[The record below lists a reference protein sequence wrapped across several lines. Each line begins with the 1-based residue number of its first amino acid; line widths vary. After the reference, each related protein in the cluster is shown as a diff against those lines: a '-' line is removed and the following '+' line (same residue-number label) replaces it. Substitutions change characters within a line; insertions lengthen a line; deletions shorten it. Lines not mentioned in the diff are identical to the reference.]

1 MSDAN
6 DPYLIPGTRVLRN
19 KLGITDTRAL
29 EEAESD
35 LSMSRITEFLE
46 NPDLKVDGTVEEL
59 QRIHHQIFQDV
70 YDWAGQIR
78 TVDIHKSGGMP
89 FQPIK
94 LFPMGAR
101 YAEETLRGDNQL
113 KGMDRDR
120 FIERLAVNYDNF
132 NVLHPFREGNGR
144 TQRVFWTLMADQ
156 AGWRLD
162 WRQTTA
168 SQIKTTSK
176 IAMEKG
182 NRRPLEEMFDRI
194 ASPSTGFSQTVH
206 AGVEQEPG
214 LVDLQIE
221 HMPEPGLEDPG
232 PMPGMDDPGMDL
244 GMGL

>member
-1 MSDAN
+1 MIDAN

-19 KLGITDTRAL
+19 KLGITDARTL

-35 LSMSRITEFLE
+35 LSMSRINEFLE
-46 NPDLKVDGTVEEL
+46 KPDLKVDGTVEEL

-78 TVDIHKSGGMP
+78 TVDIHKSSGMP
-89 FQPIK
+89 FQPVE
-94 LFPMGAR
+94 LFPVGAR

-120 FIERLAVNYDNF
+120 FVERLAVNYDNF

-144 TQRVFWTLMADQ
+144 TQRVFWSLIADE
-156 AGWRLD
+156 AGWKLD

-168 SQIKTTSK
+168 SQIATTSK
-176 IAMEKG
+176 TAMEKG
-182 NRRPLEEMFDRI
+182 DRRPLEEMFDRI
-194 ASPSTGFSQTVH
+194 ASPAPGRSKVTPE
-206 AGVEQEPG
+206 GVGQEKG
-214 LVDLQIE
+214 LLDLQIE
-221 HMPEPGLEDPG
+221 HMPDPELEDPG
-232 PMPGMDDPGMDL
+232 PIVGMDDPGMDL

>member
-1 MSDAN
+1 MSGPN

-19 KLGITDTRAL
+19 KLGITDARAL
-29 EEAESD
+29 DEAESD
-35 LSMSRITEFLE
+35 LSMARMNEFLE
-46 NPDLKVDGTVEEL
+46 HPNIKVDGTVEQL
-59 QRIHHQIFQDV
+59 QRIHRYLFQDV

-89 FQPIK
+89 FQPVE

-101 YAEETLRGDNQL
+101 YAEETLRNDNQL

-120 FIERLAVNYDNF
+120 FIERLAVDYDNF

-144 TQRVFWTLMADQ
+144 TQRVFWTLIADE

-168 SQIKTTSK
+168 SQIKSTSK

-182 NRRPLEEMFDRI
+182 DRRPLEEMFDRI
-194 ASPSTGFSQTVH
+194 ASPSTRLSQ
-206 AGVEQEPG
+206 AAPEGVGQEKG
-214 LVDLQIE
+214 LFDLQIE
-221 HMPEPGLEDPG
+221 HMPEPGLEEPG
-232 PMPGMDDPGMDL
+232 PVFGMDDPDMDL